1 MACAPAVTLAG
12 ELRAAADTP
21 SAPGERAMEFSVY
34 KNRIGETGVVPLR
47 FVPGAGLFEERKR
60 RA

>member
-1 MACAPAVTLAG
+1 
-12 ELRAAADTP
+12 
-21 SAPGERAMEFSVY
+21 VY

-60 RA
+60 LP